1 MGSLNWL
8 VCSCALMAA
17 EPGAMVLNFT
27 ATWCGPCQSMSPM
40 VSRLQQEGLPIR
52 KIDIDREPALMRHF
66 GVTSVPAF
74 VLVINGQAVERTVGR
89 QDEASLRRMLAKAT
103 SWRPPQV
110 PDLPGAENLI
120 TVQADAPKSAPRSPG
135 GRPVSNPGEIRT
147 ASTSDAPLWSSKTSP
162 NRSGET
168 DEQTDPGATA
178 SRPLPKSAPANP
190 ASDRSVAEQSKPSR
204 GFSFPGFGGRGKPA
218 AKPAVLRGQTGE
230 SPFAHLEPSPL
241 TSTVRIRVSD
251 AKGENFGTGTVI
263 DSRTGRTLVLTCGHI
278 FRNLEASSKIVV
290 EAFLD
295 STGDNVQTY
304 TGKVLRYD
312 LKADCG
318 LIQIAAEGLPVT
330 RVASPDI
337 KLIKG
342 APVKSIGCGGGDKPK
357 THQMRITALNR
368 YLGPDN
374 IECDDLPIEGRSGGG
389 LFTKEGVLI
398 GVCTAADKNEKRGIY
413 CGLNPIHRLLDACG
427 LSSVYRETTPEFE
440 EDKSLLVDA
449 NSADA
454 IDQATPN
461 AESTDLDES
470 VDSQLA
476 SNRGTS
482 SRDAAPE
489 GDAVDEQDVADL
501 VESVGPAEVVCVIRP
516 IDRPRDATRV
526 VVINRASP
534 RFLSY
539 LSGEVDQQ
547 DSVQKTALARPRPLP
562 LATPNRDVPDEFV
575 STPGD
580 VDPAADES
588 VAETEEEF
596 ADEPAPTRYRR
607 R

>member
-8 VCSCALMAA
+8 VYSCALMAA

-89 QDEASLRRMLAKAT
+89 QDEATLRRMLAKAT

-120 TVQADAPKSAPRSPG
+120 TVQAAPPNAAPRSPG
-135 GRPVSNPGEIRT
+135 GRGEVRT
-147 ASTSDAPLWSSKTSP
+147 ASTSDAPLWSPSSAVKQP
-162 NRSGET
+162 NE
-168 DEQTDPGATA
+168 EIAATEPDA
-178 SRPLPKSAPANP
+178 TTRPLPRASP
-190 ASDRSVAEQSKPSR
+190 ASPPDRAVAEQSKPSR
-204 GFSFPGFGGRGKPA
+204 GFSFPGFGGKSKPA

-230 SPFAHLEPSPL
+230 SPFAHLEASPL

-278 FRNLEASSKIVV
+278 FRNLEASSKITV

-295 STGDNVQTY
+295 ATGDNVQSFA
-304 TGKVLRYD
+304 GKVIRYD

-318 LIQIAAEGLPVT
+318 LIQVSAEGLPVT
-330 RVASPDI
+330 KVAPPEV

-389 LFTKEGVLI
+389 LFTKDGVLI

-413 CGLNPIHRLLDACG
+413 CGLNPIHRLLDASG
-427 LSSVYRETTPEFE
+427 LTSVYRETTPEFE
-440 EDKSLLVDA
+440 DNKSLLVDA
-449 NSADA
+449 SGRGEADEGELESG
-454 IDQATPN
+454 P
-461 AESTDLDES
+461 AEEEFSTDQEI
-470 VDSQLA
+470 A
-476 SNRGTS
+476 SNRG
-482 SRDAAPE
+482 
-489 GDAVDEQDVADL
+489 AVTRSADSGAHPVGEQELADL
-501 VESVGPAEVVCVIRP
+501 VESAGPAEVVCVIRP

-547 DSVQKTALARPRPLP
+547 ESVQKTALARPRPLP
-562 LATPNRDVPDEFV
+562 LATPNRDVPEEFV
-575 STPGD
+575 SGPRD
-580 VDPAADES
+580 IELAADES
-588 VAETEEEF
+588 TGGMETEF